1 MDYFDLALAFVFGI
15 LGGTLSGLLGVG
27 GGIIFIPV
35 FDWLFKQKGIAG
47 EELIR
52 FMLANSFL
60 AILFSGISSSWKHQ
74 KMGTFYPKEI
84 FTIAIPAM
92 ITGSGLSYLITTQ
105 EWYKDIYFK
114 GVFIA
119 VILVT
124 LWRLRVSGKKEEQ
137 KEREYSLL
145 RFALIGC
152 ATGIISAFS
161 GLGGGVAMIPLLT
174 LIMHQD
180 MKKASGISI
189 GVIPIMILPFLV
201 IYALQSPEIQ
211 HTGGVGYLQF
221 LMVLP
226 VVLGILVGSPLGVSI
241 AKRIDSKQLK
251 AIFATLLIVI
261 AGKYMYNLA
270 NDLNILH

>member
-1 MDYFDLALAFVFGI
+1 MDYLDLALAFFFGI
-15 LGGTLSGLLGVG
+15 VGGTLSGLLGVG

-35 FDWLFKQKGIAG
+35 FDWLFKQKGIVG

-52 FMLANSFL
+52 LMLANSFL

-84 FTIAIPAM
+84 FTIAVPAM

-124 LWRLRVSGKKEEQ
+124 LCRLRVSGKKEVQ
-137 KEREYSLL
+137 QERDYSIL
-145 RFALIGC
+145 RFVLIGC
-152 ATGIISAFS
+152 ATGVISAFS

-201 IYALQSPEIQ
+201 IYGLQTPEIQ
-211 HTGGVGYLQF
+211 YTGGVGYLQF
-221 LMVLP
+221 LIVLP

-261 AGKYMYNLA
+261 AGKYIYNLA
-270 NDLNILH
+270 EDLNILH